1 MSARTTSAPR
11 ARTIRAERRHAIRA
25 GAMDGVGGAVGLLY
39 GMMGGLSLSASA
51 SVRSDLTSAT
61 DA

>member
-1 MSARTTSAPR
+1 MSARTTFAPR
-11 ARTIRAERRHAIRA
+11 ARRIRA
-25 GAMDGVGGAVGLLY
+25 GHHALRVEAMGGIGGAVGLLY